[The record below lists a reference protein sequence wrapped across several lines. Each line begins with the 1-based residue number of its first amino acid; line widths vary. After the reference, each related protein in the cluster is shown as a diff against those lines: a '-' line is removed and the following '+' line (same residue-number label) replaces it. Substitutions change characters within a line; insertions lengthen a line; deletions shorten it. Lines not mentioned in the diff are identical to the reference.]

1 MPVILAIGANP
12 CWEKVLH
19 FASFLPGEVNRATEV
34 GGYAAGKA
42 TNFCRAL
49 KCLGGPVTGRQLT
62 FLGGDAGRAFAEDL
76 AREGLDLRF
85 VPVDAETRTCTNCI
99 CGGVMTELVEPG
111 AAPSDAAVRDFL
123 ALLEQNAA
131 EASGIA
137 LTGSIPKGTLPS
149 FAPDIARI
157 AGRRALPLLL
167 DNWQAAP
174 EILATGVCA
183 ILKINAEELG
193 RLTGA
198 AAVPDGL
205 ALLHHRWPQLTAGIT
220 AGPDAAWLLLPDDAT
235 PVRLAPPRLDRVVNP
250 LGAGDTCSAVFFAR
264 LLQGATPSQAFQAGL
279 DAASRS
285 CLTDKAGVF

>member
-1 MPVILAIGANP
+1 MSLILAIGANP

-19 FASFLPGEVNRATEV
+19 FATFRLGEVNRATEV
-34 GGYAAGKA
+34 AGYAAGKA

-49 KCLGGPVTGRQLT
+49 KCLGGPVAGRQLT
-62 FLGGDAGRAFAEDL
+62 FLGGDTGKAFAADL
-76 AREGLDLRF
+76 AREGLDCRYIP
-85 VPVDAETRTCTNCI
+85 VPAETRTCTNCV
-99 CGGVMTELVEPG
+99 CDGVMTELVEPG
-111 AAPSDAAVRDFL
+111 AAPSDAAVRDVL
-123 ALLEQNAA
+123 ALLDANAA
-131 EASGIA
+131 EAAGVA
-137 LTGSIPKGTLPS
+137 LTGSIPKGTLSS
-149 FAPDIARI
+149 FAVDIARI
-157 AGRRALPLLL
+157 AERHSLPLLL

-193 RLTGA
+193 RLTGC

-205 ALLHHRWPQLTAGIT
+205 AQLHRRWPQLTAGIT

-235 PVRLAPPRLDRVVNP
+235 PVRLVPPRLARVVNP

-264 LLQGATPSQAFQAGL
+264 LLEGATPAQAFQAGL